1 MIIEKQSNMVV
12 NPKGVVYFFIFHLFE
27 VLFKLKKPRRGA
39 MIIEKQSNMVVNPKG
54 VIYSFLISLPINN
67 NHDEISYKENIFCSE
82 NSLFI

>member
-12 NPKGVVYFFIFHLFE
+12 NPKGVIYSFYFSSFRGSIQT
-27 VLFKLKKPRRGA
+27 KKPRRGA

>member
-1 MIIEKQSNMVV
+1 M
-12 NPKGVVYFFIFHLFE
+12 FHPFGI
-27 VLFKLKKPRRGA
+27 LFKFEKPRRGA